1 MSHLRFVRVRAQCSW
16 PHVRAGDFL
25 DISIADRFLVLIGSH
40 MRVELRQL
48 FSKQQFKTSRAGHA
62 AIDPAIG
69 NYYSTL
75 GLYRDGGKGNGIY
88 YSIYG

>member
-1 MSHLRFVRVRAQCSW
+1 
-16 PHVRAGDFL
+16 
-25 DISIADRFLVLIGSH
+25 
-40 MRVELRQL
+40 MRVELRQP

-69 NYYSTL
+69 NYYSIL
-75 GLYRDGGKGNGIY
+75 GLYRDGGKGNGIH